1 MCGRDSG
8 ELCLF
13 LYPSRMGC
21 RGLVFRC
28 GACTVLGLRPSLHRA
43 VCLPGWPGVHGPLS
57 ACILPTPSWTGP
69 CTCMPD
75 HRALSQAQLRDSTP
89 GAPGCRPPLP
99 HTIKQVLKA
108 TRSIPCLPLEPPLLP
123 SGHQRLSE
131 CPPLY
136 TLAPHGPASGSEVAF
151 TCFPPFW
158 QLLPLRDSWV
168 RQSLPPRA
176 RGTLGIQGARL

>member
-1 MCGRDSG
+1 
-8 ELCLF
+8 
-13 LYPSRMGC
+13 MGC

-28 GACTVLGLRPSLHRA
+28 GACTVLGLRPSPHTS
-43 VCLPGWPGVHGPLS
+43 VCLPGWPVYTDQGSTRLCLSVSFRPPPGLMPVHVCQTTERSP
-57 ACILPTPSWTGP
+57 
-69 CTCMPD
+69 
-75 HRALSQAQLRDSTP
+75 QAQLRDSTP
-89 GAPGCRPPLP
+89 GAPRRRPPLP

-108 TRSIPCLPLEPPLLP
+108 PRSIPCLPLEPPLLP

-136 TLAPHGPASGSEVAF
+136 TLAPHGPALGSEVAF

-158 QLLPLRDSWV
+158 QFLPLRDSWV

-176 RGTLGIQGARL
+176 QGTLGIQGARL